1 MTGKNNFCMP
11 IYEETCFLPSETR
24 QACTEF
30 VKKNAWDKIGGAYKN
45 MFDSNVA
52 LWQIAY
58 AMAQI
63 MIIITIFILLPIYI
77 IVWIKGR
84 IERFRS

>member
-1 MTGKNNFCMP
+1 
-11 IYEETCFLPSETR
+11 
-24 QACTEF
+24 
-30 VKKNAWDKIGGAYKN
+30 